1 MEADA
6 HVPKGVNGT
15 RQTGT
20 VKALPLCF
28 EVLCPKAST
37 SFSASLQHF
46 VGTPKVGFLQAHQQ
60 HGSQQRFTVSCSR
73 QAPTQPN
80 PQGFE
85 HPGTQLRAQLCLTAT
100 GALAWIA
107 CAGP

>member
-1 MEADA
+1 MSK
-6 HVPKGVNGT
+6 VVNGT
-15 RQTGT
+15 GRQEQL
-20 VKALPLCF
+20 KHCHLALRSSARRPALPS
-28 EVLCPKAST
+28 VLQLRD
-37 SFSASLQHF
+37 SAGLQHF

-107 CAGP
+107 CVGP